1 MKQVQQNT
9 PKNIG
14 VILLVAIAAILLA
27 IFSLVAVI
35 LAG

>member
-1 MKQVQQNT
+1 MKQVQPDT

-14 VILLVAIAAILLA
+14 VVLLVGIAAILLA
-27 IFSLVAVI
+27 IFSLLAVI